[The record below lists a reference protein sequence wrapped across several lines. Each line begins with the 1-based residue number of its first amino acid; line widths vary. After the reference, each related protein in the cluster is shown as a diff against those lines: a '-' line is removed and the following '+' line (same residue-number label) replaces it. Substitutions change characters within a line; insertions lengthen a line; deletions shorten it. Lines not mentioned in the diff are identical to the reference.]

1 MYEWKFTPSADYLKQ
16 WIIDVSLSENWFQVI
31 VAFYNDFVIIVSTGD
46 RRKKKKQ
53 LSSLFVFL

>member
-46 RRKKKKQ
+46 RRKKKQ